1 MERINCSETCQL
13 PPHALYAWSKHRC
26 CKYWIWIGVLYY
38 FLSLRIIPHLFIF
51 ILRVL
56 LYQYVNSIL
65 DLPKRRNSK
74 VKKKVKSKYLQE
86 PIHEKWIG
94 TASTM
99 PKTKKRTKTK
109 STRKHQRENKK
120 NKITIIIF

>member
-65 DLPKRRNSK
+65 DLPKRRNCK
-74 VKKKVKSKYLQE
+74 VKKKWNQSIYKNRY
-86 PIHEKWIG
+86 
-94 TASTM
+94 
-99 PKTKKRTKTK
+99 TKNE
-109 STRKHQRENKK
+109 SGLHPLCRKQKKDENKINKKTPERKQK
-120 NKITIIIF
+120 NKITIITF